1 MQNIVRRNIQKKTQS
16 VTSLKEKEWNAIGG
30 TNDQQCQILPKV
42 RKDTDRNTCS
52 IEQMA
57 QQEHFT
63 KRLTRLP
70 DC

>member
-52 IEQMA
+52 IE
-57 QQEHFT
+57 
-63 KRLTRLP
+63 
-70 DC
+70 